1 MGKDDMPAK
10 GDHLKYYCIVFAV
23 LVVVIFVV
31 ALQQR
36 SALAGYKRASARAR
50 SLLTATGRN
59 GRGQPYGVGELA
71 IEVEK
76 FVKGYKESVGSDD
89 SGEGIS
95 LKRMERAEMS
105 VNMKNIYASPEHD
118 DPNANKRYRTRSR
131 EFTYGPCNLDQFT
144 KLVWNIENGGRLR
157 VYELRWKLADKKVN
171 IQRPLNKISK
181 PVIRVGYRQ
190 PLVRK
195 ERKGR

>member
-1 MGKDDMPAK
+1 MSKDDMPAK

-23 LVVVIFVV
+23 LVIVIFVV
-31 ALQQR
+31 AMQQR
-36 SALAGYKRASARAR
+36 STLAEYKRASARAR
-50 SLLTATGRN
+50 NLLTATGQTS
-59 GRGQPYGVGELA
+59 RGQPRGVGELA

-76 FVKGYKESVGSDD
+76 FVKGYKASVGSDD
-89 SGEGIS
+89 SGDDGIS

-105 VNMKNIYASPEHD
+105 VNMKNVYASPEQD
-118 DPNANKRYRTRSR
+118 DPHPNKGYRTRSR

-157 VYELRWKLADKKVN
+157 VYELRWRLADKKVN
-171 IQRPLNKISK
+171 VQRPLYKISK

-190 PLVRK
+190 PLTRK
-195 ERKGR
+195 KR